1 MTTLIENV
9 VLPPGESLSIEEL
22 TTGKLDGDGVL
33 DVLLKTMR
41 EHLDREYKSNR
52 INSNDYAGVYTRM
65 MESYLGQAIQ
75 YSLAKSTLALE
86 LKTKEEQLNLIKLQQ
101 QQVEAEIRK
110 IATETATSM
119 KQSALVD
126 AQICQVKAQT
136 ENITKETRTKLPVE
150 VANLTAQGV
159 GIGLDN
165 TLKGKQI
172 DAVTYDLLTK
182 APAEVGAIIAQTAQ
196 TQAQTDNLTTQ
207 NSQIVAETARIVKE
221 TSLLDKD
228 LLLKQSQLDIQ
239 AKEILLKQ
247 AQVDMQTKQVE
258 LAQYELTYKTPAEVA
273 GLTAQTNKTVYEL
286 NSLMPAQL
294 ANTLAQTDGQ
304 VGQTALYAQKLIT
317 EKAQVDA
324 TNVLPGSVLYLQNQQ
339 LEAQTKGYARDA
351 EQKAAKILID
361 TWTVRYNS
369 DPDGNHQNL
378 PWLSDEN
385 ISLSVVK
392 LLSGVNVTALTPPPP
407 PPPSP

>member
-86 LKTKEEQLNLIKLQQ
+86 LKTKEEQLTLIKLQQ

-239 AKEILLKQ
+239 AKEILLRQ
-247 AQVDMQTKQVE
+247 AQIDMQTKQVE

-324 TNVLPGSVLYLQNQQ
+324 TDVLPGSVLYLQNQQ

-392 LLSGVNVTALTPPPP
+392 LLSGVSVTALTPPPP

>member
-86 LKTKEEQLNLIKLQQ
+86 LKTKEEQLTLIKLQQ

-126 AQICQVKAQT
+126 AQICQAKAQT
-136 ENITKETRTKLPVE
+136 ESITKETRTKLPVE

-324 TNVLPGSVLYLQNQQ
+324 TDVLPGSVLYLQNQQ
-339 LEAQTKGYARDA
+339 LQAQTQGYARDA

-378 PWLSDEN
+378 PWLSDQN